1 MIKISDLENFED
13 FKKELLSDPK
23 VKAEYDRLG
32 PQYDLIRQVLDARI
46 KKKISQKQLAKKIG
60 TKQSAISRFEGGN
73 TNPTLSF
80 IQKLACA
87 LKTPIKITIAV

>member
-1 MIKISDLENFED
+1 MQDWED

-32 PQYDLIRQVLDARI
+32 PQYELIRQVLDARI

-80 IQKLACA
+80 IQKLAYA
-87 LKTPIKITIAV
+87 LKTPIKLTVACR

>member
-1 MIKISDLENFED
+1 MQDWED

-46 KKKISQKQLAKKIG
+46 KKKISQKQLAQKIG
-60 TKQSAISRFEGGN
+60 TKQSAIARFEGGN

-80 IQKLACA
+80 IQKLASA
-87 LKTPIKITIAV
+87 LKTPIKITIAS